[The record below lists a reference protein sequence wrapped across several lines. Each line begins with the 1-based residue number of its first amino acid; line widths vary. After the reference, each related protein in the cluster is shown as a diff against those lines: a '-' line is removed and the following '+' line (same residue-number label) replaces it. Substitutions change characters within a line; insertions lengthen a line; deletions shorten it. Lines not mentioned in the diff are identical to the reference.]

1 MFRRNRKI
9 FSLLAGLLVMGLL
22 LSGCGGSATT
32 SAESKEPYKVGAIF
46 DVSGKASSLGIPE
59 RDTAQMVV
67 DEINANGGIN
77 DHPIELII
85 KDSKSNETEAALAA
99 KSLIQEGVAAIIG
112 SSSSGTTMAMVEIVQ
127 NAEIPLIS
135 CAASVRITEP
145 VAERK
150 WVFKVAQS
158 DSIVAE
164 KITEYLKANGMNKV
178 ALASVNDAYGD
189 SGRAEF
195 EKAAAAA
202 GITIV
207 AKEKF
212 EAADTIMTSQ
222 LTNIKSQNPDAVIAW
237 AIPPAASS
245 FTANYRQMGIDAP
258 LIHSSGVG
266 NQTYLDLAGEA
277 AEGTVFPVGRLLVA
291 EQLSDSDPQKT
302 VTTEYAKKY
311 EEKFGPRSTFGG
323 HAWDAVKIVA
333 QALEKVGP
341 DPAKIR
347 DEIEKTSF
355 TGVTAVF
362 NFTPEDHSGLTKDC
376 LVMVKVSDG
385 KWELVK

>member
-1 MFRRNRKI
+1 MFKGNSKFI
-9 FSLLAGLLVMGLL
+9 TALTGLLLMGLL
-22 LSGCGGSATT
+22 LSGCGGSAPT
-32 SAESKEPYKVGAIF
+32 SGESQETYKVGAIF

-77 DHPIELII
+77 GHPIELII

-99 KSLIQEGVAAIIG
+99 KSLIQEDVAAIIG
-112 SSSSGTTMAMVEIVQ
+112 SSSSGTTMAMVEMIQ
-127 NAEIPLIS
+127 NAQIPLIS

-145 VAERK
+145 VADRK

-164 KITEYLKANGMNKV
+164 KITDYLKANGMSKV

-189 SGRAEF
+189 SGRTEF

-212 EAADTIMTSQ
+212 ETADTIMTSQ
-222 LTNIKSQNPDAVIAW
+222 LTNIKSQNPDAVICW

-245 FTANYRQMGIDAP
+245 FTSNFSQMGIDAP

-266 NQTYLDLAGEA
+266 NQTYLDLAEKA
-277 AEGTVFPVGRLLVA
+277 AEGTVFPIGRLLVA
-291 EQLSDSDPQKT
+291 EQLADSDPQKAIT
-302 VTTEYAKKY
+302 NEYAQKY
-311 EEKFGPRSTFGG
+311 EDQFGPRSTFGG

-333 QALEKVGP
+333 QALEKAGP

-355 TGVTAVF
+355 TGVTAIF